1 MNIKRSQTS
10 SASKPIKTILI
21 TRIWG
26 NDGWCYIPELN
37 LRQKFFTSG
46 ADQLRLES
54 QAYTGAIPFPE
65 HSELLTYFLYS
76 QSPLSWGEQGPWGY
90 ESFEQLDAIHHT
102 NIQMTDQHFP
112 LRIY

>member
-1 MNIKRSQTS
+1 MNIKRSKTFS
-10 SASKPIKTILI
+10 GSKPIETVLI

-26 NDGWCYIPELN
+26 NDGWSYIPELKI
-37 LRQKFFTSG
+37 RQRFFSHG
-46 ADQLRLES
+46 NDLFRLERETYS
-54 QAYTGAIPFPE
+54 GIIPFPE

-102 NIQMTDQHFP
+102 NIQMTDQHSP